1 MVAGHLQ
8 EKRGYF
14 YIVLNYKDSNGK
26 RKTKWIATSLPVKGN
41 KRRADEL
48 LQQARIEFKP
58 EVEEPK
64 PTAPV
69 PIVPVT
75 SLTGNVLFAD
85 FMLSWLDVIKRSISP
100 VTFSSYSEMVKGTTV
115 PYFRKTGITLS
126 ALKPRDIQAFYD
138 EKRKSVSA
146 NTVIHYHANIH
157 KALDM
162 AVKLE
167 LIPNNPSD
175 HVELPKKA
183 RFVGNFYN
191 SDELNE
197 LFDAAKG
204 TKLEMP
210 ILFAAFYGLRRS
222 EAVGLKWDAIDFN
235 NNTITIRHTVT
246 TCRIDGK
253 KVMVAADRT
262 KNKSSMR
269 TLPLVAF
276 FKEGLLYL
284 KDQQDKQI
292 RLCGSSY
299 CRDYLGYICVDE
311 MGVLIKPDY
320 ISAAFPKLLDRH
332 GLRRIRF
339 HDLRHSC
346 ASLLLAHGVPMKQI
360 QEWLGH
366 SDFSTTANIYSH
378 LDYTAKLS
386 SAETLV
392 TSLDFAP

>member
-1 MVAGHLQ
+1 MVAGHTQ

-14 YIVLNYKDSNGK
+14 YIVLNYKDSAG
-26 RKTKWIATSLPVKGN
+26 
-41 KRRADEL
+41 
-48 LQQARIEFKP
+48 
-58 EVEEPK
+58 EPK
-64 PTAPV
+64 PTAPAMAV
-69 PIVPVT
+69 PHVADWRRAVCGLYAELAGRYQT
-75 SLTGNVLFAD
+75 LRFAGDLLVVLGNGQGHYRALFQENRN
-85 FMLSWLDVIKRSISP
+85 K
-100 VTFSSYSEMVKGTTV
+100 
-115 PYFRKTGITLS
+115 LS

-138 EKRKSVSA
+138 EKIKTVSA

-167 LIPNNPSD
+167 LITSNPSD
-175 HVELPKKA
+175 HVEMPKKN

-197 LFDAAKG
+197 LFVAAKG
-204 TKLEMP
+204 TKLELP
-210 ILFAAFYGLRRS
+210 ILFGAFYGLRRS
-222 EAVGLKWDAIDFN
+222 EAVGLRWEAIDFE

-269 TLPLVAF
+269 TLPLVPF
-276 FKEGLLYL
+276 FKERLLCL
-284 KDQQDKQI
+284 QDQQNKQ
-292 RLCGSSY
+292 RKLCGGSY
-299 CRDYLGYICVDE
+299 CRDFRGYICVDE

-378 LDYTAKLS
+378 LDYTAKLN

-392 TSLDFAP
+392 TSLDFALEPKLLPG

>member
-1 MVAGHLQ
+1 MVAGHTQ

-14 YIVLNYKDSNGK
+14 YIVLNYKDSAG
-26 RKTKWIATSLPVKGN
+26 
-41 KRRADEL
+41 
-48 LQQARIEFKP
+48 
-58 EVEEPK
+58 EPK
-64 PTAPV
+64 PTAPAMAV
-69 PIVPVT
+69 PHVADWQRAVCGLYAELAGRHQT
-75 SLTGNVLFAD
+75 LRFAGDLLVVLGNGQGHYRALFQ
-85 FMLSWLDVIKRSISP
+85 
-100 VTFSSYSEMVKGTTV
+100 
-115 PYFRKTGITLS
+115 KTGIRLS

-138 EKRKSVSA
+138 EKIKTVSA

-167 LIPNNPSD
+167 LITSNPSD
-175 HVELPKKA
+175 HVELPKKN

-197 LFDAAKG
+197 LFVAAKG
-204 TKLEMP
+204 TKLELP
-210 ILFAAFYGLRRS
+210 ILFGAFYGLRRS
-222 EAVGLKWDAIDFN
+222 EAVGLRWEAIDFE

-269 TLPLVAF
+269 TMPLVLL
-276 FKEGLLYL
+276 FKERLLYL
-284 KDQQDKQI
+284 QDQQNKQ
-292 RLCGSSY
+292 RKLCGGSY
-299 CRDYLGYICVDE
+299 CRDFLGYICVDE

-366 SDFSTTANIYSH
+366 SDYSTTANIYSH
-378 LDYTAKLS
+378 LDYTAKLN

>member
-26 RKTKWIATSLPVKGN
+26 RKSKWIATSLPVKGN
-41 KRRADEL
+41 KRKADEL

-58 EVEEPK
+58 EAEEPK
-64 PTAPV
+64 PTAPAMA
-69 PIVPVT
+69 VPVT

-85 FMLSWLDVIKRSISP
+85 FMLSWLDVIKRSVSP
-100 VTFSSYSEMVKGTTV
+100 VTFSSYSEMVKVITV
-115 PYFRKTGITLS
+115 PYFRKTGIRLS

-138 EKRKSVSA
+138 EKIKTVSA

-167 LIPNNPSD
+167 LITSNPSD
-175 HVELPKKA
+175 HVEMPKKN

-197 LFDAAKG
+197 LFVAAKG
-204 TKLEMP
+204 TKLELP
-210 ILFAAFYGLRRS
+210 ILFGAFYGLRRS
-222 EAVGLKWDAIDFN
+222 EAVGLRWEAIDFE

-269 TLPLVAF
+269 TMPLVPL
-276 FKEGLLYL
+276 FKERLLCL
-284 KDQQDKQI
+284 QDQQNKQ
-292 RLCGSSY
+292 RKLCGGSY
-299 CRDYLGYICVDE
+299 CRDFLGYICVDE

-320 ISAAFPKLLDRH
+320 ISAMFPKLLDRH

-366 SDFSTTANIYSH
+366 SDYSTTANIYSH
-378 LDYTAKLS
+378 LDYTAKLN